1 MAGDVAPF
9 PLIVERRW
17 FGGPAAVELLQ
28 GLAFLGKACDRR
40 RRDLGGSAGD
50 GEGAEAARTAEAGR
64 AVEAGAG
71 GADRVGFAFAVR
83 PGGHVEQARGFAR
96 VPVDRGGWVRDAVRP
111 PGEGE
116 LRRDDRRRDG
126 GAAPDAPARRHT
138 RVFGRRGVYVHRGVR
153 VADRRGLRDRAGGP

>member
-40 RRDLGGSAGD
+40 RRDLRGSAGD
-50 GEGAEAARTAEAGR
+50 GEGAEAARTAEARR

-83 PGGHVEQARGFAR
+83 PGRHVEQARGFAR
-96 VPVDRGGWVRDAVRP
+96 VPVDRGGWIRDAVRP

-116 LRRDDRRRDG
+116 LRRDDRRRHR
-126 GAAPDAPARRHT
+126 GAAPDPPARRHT
-138 RVFGRRGVYVHRGVR
+138 RFFRPLGRYVPPAG
-153 VADRRGLRDRAGGP
+153 RATE